1 MENITIIVKKSAA
14 LQNPVLTR
22 SQSTSTSTEPS
33 LGVKFASAGIAA
45 CIGDLVSFPLD
56 TAKVRLQIQGEL
68 TPGSPATAALTA
80 AKSSTGSPQ
89 YRGLVGTLCAISR
102 NEGPRALYNGLVPG
116 LQRQLCFASVRIGLY
131 DTVKDIYADA
141 FQAQGSA
148 GGTHVG
154 VRLLAGV
161 TTGGLAVMCAQPT
174 DVVKVRFQAQAG
186 NAPKR
191 YNGVINAYRTIAATE
206 GVRGLWKGMMPN
218 IARNSVVNCSELV
231 TYDLIKDFIVRR
243 NILSDNM
250 PCHMTSAFGAGF
262 CTTLVASPI
271 DVVKTRYMNSAPGTY
286 SGVLNCAVVTAK
298 KEGLSAF
305 YKGFMPSFMRMA
317 IWNCTMFVCYEQL
330 KKALSSRA
338 SKPLPTIHLEPKR
351 YL

>member
-1 MENITIIVKKSAA
+1 MENITIIVKNQIPSA
-14 LQNPVLTR
+14 LQAVQAPAMRRQQQTP
-22 SQSTSTSTEPS
+22 EPT

-45 CIGDLVSFPLD
+45 CIGDLISFPLD
-56 TAKVRLQIQGEL
+56 TAKVRLQIQGE
-68 TPGSPATAALTA
+68 TPGSAVLAAG
-80 AKSSTGSPQ
+80 KGPQ
-89 YRGLVGTLCAISR
+89 YRGLIGTLCAISKQ
-102 NEGPRALYNGLVPG
+102 EGPRALYNGLVPG

-131 DTVKDIYADA
+131 DMVKEVYADKL
-141 FQAQGSA
+141 QAQGSA
-148 GGTHVG
+148 GGTHLG
-154 VRLLAGV
+154 VRLLAGI

-174 DVVKVRFQAQAG
+174 DVVKVRFQAQMG

-191 YNGVINAYRTIAATE
+191 YTGVVNAYRTIAATE

-231 TYDLIKDFIVRR
+231 TYDCIKDFIIQ
-243 NILSDNM
+243 NNLLPDNM

-298 KEGLSAF
+298 KEGLAAF

-317 IWNCTMFVCYEQL
+317 IWNITMFVCYEQL
-330 KKALSSRA
+330 KKTISARTN
-338 SKPLPTIHLEPKR
+338 PLPTIQIEPKHR